1 MENFDFKKY
10 LAEGKMLNED
20 DTLDRELFDLTQTIV
35 PLLKEYA
42 RLYEIDLGVDIES
55 EDSYDQQYIP
65 YKKEHLELV
74 KKVLFDLVHGEF

>member
-1 MENFDFKKY
+1 MKDINIHEWQAKY
-10 LAEGKMLNED
+10 LNED
-20 DTLDRELFDLTQTIV
+20 SSIDRELFDLTQKIL

-55 EDSYDQQYIP
+55 EDPYDQQYIP